1 MIEMQ
6 IIILE
11 FVYVKAIIL
20 KKRGGGKLQLKL
32 GKGDIE
38 RKRNNMMNMVL
49 HRFIFFPCMKDI
61 IPDTSELV
69 IFIFFKLPGA
79 WKTKACPI
87 IKLPYK
93 SSCVIFLQFLVLLNK
108 AC

>member
-1 MIEMQ
+1 MQ

-20 KKRGGGKLQLKL
+20 KKRRSGGGGKLQLKL

-69 IFIFFKLPGA
+69 IFIFF
-79 WKTKACPI
+79 
-87 IKLPYK
+87 
-93 SSCVIFLQFLVLLNK
+93 
-108 AC
+108 